1 MQAAQATDSQL
12 AKLFVQTGQIDT
24 SHKLI
29 KEYLED
35 RYSKWYSSNKDWSYP
50 AKVFV
55 ALHYSSKI
63 KVPVS
68 CTYFESIPH
77 TQSLFVNPGNQR
89 LIYGH
94 MQNQTVDCVI
104 AHDEHCPP
112 EFLLNPTQQL
122 KTKFALRYHSQ
133 SYTPVTDDWHEED
146 NSWKKFVNVV
156 FQKHVSDMHGTIKI
170 YYKDNLIVD
179 IPNKHNTNNSLN
191 IINAE
196 TPFGVW
202 ESLESLIGKQEKVLN
217 QFSIK
222 KYG

>member
-1 MQAAQATDSQL
+1 MPAAQVTDSRL

-35 RYSKWYSSNKDWSYP
+35 RFTKWYSLNKDWSYP

-55 ALHYSSKI
+55 ALHYTSKFELPI
-63 KVPVS
+63 S
-68 CTYFESIPH
+68 CTYFESIPN
-77 TQSLFVNPGNQR
+77 TPCFFVNPGNQR
-89 LIYGH
+89 LIYGY
-94 MQNQTVDCVI
+94 MQNQNVDCLI

-112 EFLLNPTQQL
+112 EFLLNPVQITEPV
-122 KTKFALRYHSQ
+122 KLRHHSR
-133 SYTPVTDDWHEED
+133 SYTPVFEDWKED
-146 NSWKKFVNVV
+146 KNWSRFANVV
-156 FQKHVSDMHGTIKI
+156 FQKYVSDIHGTVKI
-170 YYKDNLIVD
+170 YYKDKLIVD

-191 IINAE
+191 IIKADN
-196 TPFGVW
+196 PFGIW

-217 QFSIK
+217 QFSIR